1 MLSGLTP
8 TSRASVP
15 TVQRSSDIAHPPAS
29 ILHPGIVPRSRHS
42 VRPTPGKLAPC
53 AWNDS
58 RPYHRPRG
66 ASNNAIPPEVSMRSI
81 GLLVLMA
88 ASLAATPAVAQ
99 VKFTGRT
106 LLKSSTA
113 MDGSPVA
120 YPKTDSAEV
129 TAMLMEIA
137 PGGETGWHMHTAPTF
152 VYVLEGAVEV
162 EERPSGMKHTHAAG
176 EAFLHAL
183 NTWHNGR
190 NRGRTPARI
199 LVVSTGERGR
209 PVMVHE
215 AAGH

>member
-1 MLSGLTP
+1 
-8 TSRASVP
+8 
-15 TVQRSSDIAHPPAS
+15 
-29 ILHPGIVPRSRHS
+29 
-42 VRPTPGKLAPC
+42 
-53 AWNDS
+53 
-58 RPYHRPRG
+58 
-66 ASNNAIPPEVSMRSI
+66 MRSI

-152 VYVLEGAVEV
+152 D
-162 EERPSGMKHTHAAG
+162 
-176 EAFLHAL
+176 
-183 NTWHNGR
+183 
-190 NRGRTPARI
+190 RGRTPARI
-199 LVVSTGERGR
+199 VVVSTGERGR

-215 AAGH
+215 APGH

>member
-1 MLSGLTP
+1 
-8 TSRASVP
+8 
-15 TVQRSSDIAHPPAS
+15 
-29 ILHPGIVPRSRHS
+29 
-42 VRPTPGKLAPC
+42 
-53 AWNDS
+53 
-58 RPYHRPRG
+58 
-66 ASNNAIPPEVSMRSI
+66 MRSI
-81 GLLVLMA
+81 SLLVLVA

-106 LLKSSTA
+106 RLKSSTA

-152 VYVLEGAVEV
+152 VYVLEGTVEV
-162 EERPSGMKHTHAAG
+162 EERPSAMKHTHTAG
-176 EAFLHAL
+176 DAFLHAL

-190 NRGRTPARI
+190 NPGRRPARI

-215 AAGH
+215 APGH

>member
-1 MLSGLTP
+1 
-8 TSRASVP
+8 
-15 TVQRSSDIAHPPAS
+15 
-29 ILHPGIVPRSRHS
+29 
-42 VRPTPGKLAPC
+42 
-53 AWNDS
+53 
-58 RPYHRPRG
+58 
-66 ASNNAIPPEVSMRSI
+66 MRSI

-152 VYVLEGAVEV
+152 GSFPPASGAGPSWCTR
-162 EERPSGMKHTHAAG
+162 RPGTS
-176 EAFLHAL
+176 E
-183 NTWHNGR
+183 
-190 NRGRTPARI
+190 
-199 LVVSTGERGR
+199 
-209 PVMVHE
+209 PVRRRRFE
-215 AAGH
+215 CSSR